1 MPTIAEQMSS
11 WTVAL
16 HYSHLPA
23 EVTHLAKRMI
33 IDTIWCAIGA
43 YTSEPSKIARD
54 LAATVASALALHCHR
69 QRPGYQPRPGDLRQW
84 GDDSL
89 LGLQ

>member
-23 EVTHLAKRMI
+23 EVAHLAKRMI
-33 IDTIWCAIGA
+33 VDTIGCAIGA

-54 LAATVASALALHCHR
+54 LA
-69 QRPGYQPRPGDLRQW
+69 
-84 GDDSL
+84 
-89 LGLQ
+89 LGLTPVKSGVSGPSDSSNSGRLLDV

>member
-23 EVTHLAKRMI
+23 EVAHLARRMI
-33 IDTIWCAIGA
+33 VDTIGCAVGT
-43 YTSEPSKIARD
+43 YTSEIG
-54 LAATVASALALHCHR
+54 CF
-69 QRPGYQPRPGDLRQW
+69 RPF
-84 GDDSL
+84 
-89 LGLQ
+89 